1 MTALTHTE
9 HFAVEHMTF
18 VLRPV
23 AEGGAT
29 FAILPTEAAKS
40 SDRKK
45 VLFSGGVSLAMPDEL
60 RKLAD
65 RVEEVLS

>member
-1 MTALTHTE
+1 
-9 HFAVEHMTF
+9 MTF

-29 FAILPTEAAKS
+29 FAVLPTEAAKS

-45 VLFSGGVSLAMPDEL
+45 VLFSGGVSPTMPGQL
-60 RKLAD
+60 RKLAE
-65 RVEEVLS
+65 RLEEVLS